1 MSAFFL
7 TDSDSDSEYGLLGPV
22 NSINRECY
30 SLEHDFYHAIIKDWY
45 LSKSNKNMFISETF
59 FLSYQMEDSE
69 KRLISYPT
77 VPSSKRMIL
86 QEIEYGFV
94 EKCQEF
100 KFNRFGIQRKYRL
113 NIFIQNFNNDFYQWL
128 VDKRIQFINEL
139 LSEHLPEDLTR
150 LIAEY

>member
-1 MSAFFL
+1 MK
-7 TDSDSDSEYGLLGPV
+7 E
-22 NSINRECY
+22 
-30 SLEHDFYHAIIKDWY
+30 KDILKIY
-45 LSKSNKNMFISETF
+45 NG
-59 FLSYQMEDSE
+59 
-69 KRLISYPT
+69 
-77 VPSSKRMIL
+77 VL